1 MSFGQELNEPYF
13 LISNEYEG
21 LTYRMHELIFKN
33 DSIVKEIFKLN
44 CGNKTSEYNYE
55 VKNDS
60 LTIFKFRDNQ
70 NKAFK
75 IESNELSNSEVKQIY
90 LTYEK
95 FENQDAFV
103 VVVEGDIWNVE
114 VHDSKR
120 QREKEFRKF
129 IKMRIKSKKRMEQ
142 IYLKGYDSYM
152 KFGSVKGAI
161 QYLNK

>member
-1 MSFGQELNEPYF
+1 M
-13 LISNEYEG
+13 
-21 LTYRMHELIFKN
+21 
-33 DSIVKEIFKLN
+33 
-44 CGNKTSEYNYE
+44 
-55 VKNDS
+55 
-60 LTIFKFRDNQ
+60 TIFKFRDNQ

-103 VVVEGDIWNVE
+103 VVVEGDIWNGE

-142 IYLKGYDSYM
+142 IYLKGYDSCM